1 MQYCSIVPREVVEK
15 YGKDFRR
22 HPCGTGPFQY
32 VAWEEGQALILKK
45 NPNYFEKDSAG
56 NRLPYLDGIKVS
68 FFENKAT
75 EFLEFQQ
82 GRLDFIN
89 DIDASFKDE
98 VITKEGAIA

>member
-1 MQYCSIVPREVVEK
+1 MKKI
-15 YGKDFRR
+15 
-22 HPCGTGPFQY
+22 
-32 VAWEEGQALILKK
+32 ALE
-45 NPNYFEKDSAG
+45 ND
-56 NRLPYLDGIKVS
+56 LPYLDGIKVS

-98 VITKEGAIA
+98 VLTKKGELRKEWEGKIVLVNTSLSQY

>member
-1 MQYCSIVPREVVEK
+1 M
-15 YGKDFRR
+15 
-22 HPCGTGPFQY
+22 
-32 VAWEEGQALILKK
+32 KK
-45 NPNYFEKDSAG
+45 TAPG

-98 VITKEGAIA
+98 VLTKKGELRKEWEGKIILVKHPYLNY